1 MAKKGVSAVSGN
13 IIPVVGQ
20 KYNYKIASWYPA
32 TSASEKNPA
41 KVTWELYKKRKNGK
55 FTSTNIKK
63 IGESDFTFG
72 EAAAGE
78 TYRLE
83 AYLYKPEGG
92 GLIITPKPAK
102 TPKINKVELFYVD
115 DTKGTL
121 FSFMEK
127 LRARANC
134 VNMLGK
140 ELVFT
145 LWEDDAKGAGHNTSN
160 RAIDA
165 KKAKVNKNGI
175 AVAEFSLTTALMLKA
190 AQGEADCKL
199 EFYVTVEYYKTNKHA
214 TNNVNVKNPYPQQST
229 SRTTSPQTP
238 AKPKAKSSPA
248 AQKPPSKKEEK
259 GIWDSF
265 TDSVSQTDGEIWDWA
280 ESLGTAVMEKLPTI
294 SKPEGK
300 ATSEVKKV
308 EKPKE
313 KFEKITGLGK
323 EALLYISSEIAT
335 EIKVDT
341 NDKITS
347 YPDYGGFNGMN
358 EYKEGGKLYCKKLPN
373 GKSAFPLYKMY
384 LYRGSKIGEAIKKLK
399 QDVENN
405 THENAESTILTVAR
419 HAQTNNKDY
428 GKSGPLPPNTISSLY
443 RVRYM
448 QAWNHANKESFRYRI
463 VSDNTSNLKIVAD
476 ISKEVSSGA
485 MTLGSRGSI
494 SIDPWSSAGLIG
506 CVGIR
511 NSDGKTHHSCEK
523 EYPNQDSANYKFIY
537 HALNN
542 YLEIIIPELM
552 GVYGRRGYSSNG
564 KIAVKAS
571 SFKEEV
577 KVFVLVDPLP
587 ELNSCKLN
595 LKKDGREEFYDE
607 FGTSAIKMVEN
618 KGKSNKFKGLYMV
631 AQRRQENGFKLA
643 VPNNNPMNIKGK
655 GDLGSS
661 ALKTHEYENGKKI
674 NITDGFANFSSVEKG
689 FEGYLNLLQRNF
701 LEAYNAILEDSKN
714 IDDFLIGMQDKGRI
728 GSYATDPNY
737 KTLIKSIY
745 NGVVKDYKEILNY
758 KLCSEKTQDG
768 KNKIKK
774 EIELLNKLK

>member
-229 SRTTSPQTP
+229 SRTTSPQAP

-265 TDSVSQTDGEIWDWA
+265 TDSVSQTGGEIWDWA
-280 ESLGTAVMEKLPTI
+280 ESLGTAVMEKSPTTP
-294 SKPEGK
+294 KPEGK
-300 ATSEVKKV
+300 GTSEVKKV

-323 EALLYISSEIAT
+323 EAVLYISSEIAT
-335 EIKVDT
+335 EIKV
-341 NDKITS
+341 NKSDKITS

-358 EYKEGGKLYCKKLPN
+358 EYKERGKLYCKKLPN

-384 LYRGSKIGEAIKKLK
+384 IYRGSKIGEAVKKLK
-399 QDVENN
+399 QDLENQ

-428 GKSGPLPPNTISSLY
+428 GKSGPLPPNTITSLY
-443 RVRYM
+443 RLRYM
-448 QAWNHANKESFRYRI
+448 QAWNHAKKESFRYRI
-463 VSDNTSNLKIVAD
+463 VSDTTSNLKIVED

-485 MTLGSRGSI
+485 MTLGNRGSI
-494 SIDPWSSAGLIG
+494 SIDPWKSKDLIG

-511 NSDGKTHHSCEK
+511 ASDGTNHSSYSTEIK
-523 EYPNQDSANYKFIY
+523 DLSATNYKYVY
-537 HALNN
+537 HSLNN
-542 YLEIIIPELM
+542 YLETIVPELT

-564 KIAVKAS
+564 KVIVKPS
-571 SFKEEV
+571 EFKEEV
-577 KVFVLVDPLP
+577 KVFVLVDNLP
-587 ELNSCKLN
+587 EISKDEKLFN
-595 LKKDGREEFYDE
+595 EEDARKALRIIHDKYGKDIAVIVEKMYRLETAHFTSKQYKHCGTGGMEV
-607 FGTSAIKMVEN
+607 FGSAPYYGWDSTTYKNHPEHTPIGTWSAME
-618 KGKSNKFKGLYMV
+618 GAGLS
-631 AQRRQENGFKLA
+631 
-643 VPNNNPMNIKGK
+643 GK
-655 GDLGSS
+655 GGNVQQTNKPKTFVKLPTVLAGMEYKAEYIKRYDGNYARWFNKDNAIAQEAYRES
-661 ALKTHEYENGKKI
+661 LKGIKPRI
-674 NITDGFANFSSVEKG
+674 VDGF
-689 FEGYLNLLQRNF
+689 
-701 LEAYNAILEDSKN
+701 
-714 IDDFLIGMQDKGRI
+714 
-728 GSYATDPNY
+728 
-737 KTLIKSIY
+737 
-745 NGVVKDYKEILNY
+745 
-758 KLCSEKTQDG
+758 
-768 KNKIKK
+768 
-774 EIELLNKLK
+774 